1 VSEYVRF
8 ESCHGG
14 VRVTVEFQPDAP
26 VTEYVE
32 KFEAFLLAT
41 GFHPLTV
48 ASALGDERGE
58 AREL

>member
-1 VSEYVRF
+1 MTEYVRF
-8 ESCHGG
+8 ESLHGG

-26 VTEYVE
+26 LTEYVE
-32 KFEAFLLAT
+32 KFQAFLLAT

-48 ASALGDERGE
+48 ADALGDEREE